1 MKTSRKNYL
10 KWAIIIVLVF
20 AILTANFCILY
31 VYIRNN
37 AISAKK
43 QEVMHTAIDFN
54 NFLVESIDAVKI
66 TSQIV
71 EEMRRSDSSSDEI
84 LTYLERNTSIY
95 SKTINKSF
103 TGFYGYIN
111 DEYLDGVG
119 WIPEEDYVP
128 TERPWYKEAIKADG
142 AIAFVSPY
150 IDSQTGNVAMS
161 FSKMLSNQK
170 DVISIDISLDVL
182 QKIIEESTIRN
193 GWTYGM
199 ILDNNNY
206 VVAHSEIGEIGKC
219 YDDKSSGKGYEIF
232 NKYSKAKKLGIIKID
247 GVRYIVLT
255 ADIGDTWKLISV
267 IKASEVIGSIR
278 KILIIFAITLISIF
292 VIAVKLIL
300 DLKKKQQKESYTY
313 DQLRSLAKFY
323 DLIFLIDI
331 GTDRF
336 YEFVENKTDVG
347 FLIDNENKRAQYN
360 LRIIMDALTD
370 RRYKKS
376 VFDFIELSTI
386 GERLQDKY
394 VVSKSFVNNNNKQY
408 GIRFAPVEKDDNGRV
423 TKVIFMVENLNED

>member
-10 KWAIIIVLVF
+10 KWAIIIVLIFTVF
-20 AILTANFCILY
+20 AANFCILY
-31 VYIRNN
+31 VYIRDN

-71 EEMRRSDSSSDEI
+71 EEMSRNGSSSEEI

-119 WIPEEDYVP
+119 WIPEEDFDP
-128 TERPWYKEAIKADG
+128 TERPWYTEAIKADG
-142 AIAFVSPY
+142 DIAFVSPY
-150 IDSQTGNVAMS
+150 VDLQTSTVAMS
-161 FSKMLSNQK
+161 VSKMLSNQK

-219 YDDKSSGKGYEIF
+219 YNDKSSGKGYEIYK
-232 NKYSKAKKLGIIKID
+232 KYSKAKKLGMIKIGGD
-247 GVRYIVLT
+247 RYIVLT
-255 ADIGDTWKLISV
+255 ADIGDAWKLVSV
-267 IKASEVIGSIR
+267 IKSSEVIGSIK
-278 KILIIFAITLISIF
+278 KILIIFALTLIIIF
-292 VIAVKLIL
+292 AVAVKLIL

-313 DQLRSLAKFY
+313 DQLRALAKFY
-323 DLIFLIDI
+323 DVIFLIDI
-331 GTDRF
+331 EMDRF